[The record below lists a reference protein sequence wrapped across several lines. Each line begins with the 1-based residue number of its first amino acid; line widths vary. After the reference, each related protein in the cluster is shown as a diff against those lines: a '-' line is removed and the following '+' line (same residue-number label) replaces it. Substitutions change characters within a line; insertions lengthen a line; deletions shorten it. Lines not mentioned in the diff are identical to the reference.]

1 MKVFNKGRR
10 GVHEREIAG
19 IDRLINELPA
29 DWLLFTNLELALATG
44 GREIDAIIVG
54 ADRLFI
60 LDLKD
65 WHGKIV
71 STPAGWELNGKLMS
85 GGNPYEK
92 IADNRRELGIRLR
105 DFIRQNA
112 AKFSPT
118 LAGAPT
124 PLIEHGVLLTGTQ
137 DRSGIALTE
146 RDRVYPI
153 DFFIK
158 TVRDLKLRREH
169 FSGALPI
176 HYDPGLTKSP
186 WVDLL
191 RQFFNV
197 DSNHFRPSSRHYG
210 PWVPV
215 GDHHSFA
222 HAKGL
227 FLEYDVTDPSVDS
240 AAGLL
245 RRWDFTKAETRFQN
259 EEARLEIAG
268 RELRVVNWLKDR
280 NPDLAG
286 GVLQPRDSDPQRGF
300 QYWEVFERR
309 QRLKRLLDIPVDQ
322 LLEMARDNRIELVRQ
337 IVLRAKQLHDIGAAH
352 LDIGLHSV
360 WLEAPSVTQLSHL
373 MAASFPEVASLG
385 QSRYQFLS
393 SSALPEDAFENPDT
407 PQRKDVYLLGC
418 VAHYLLL
425 GALPQAE
432 DGMPACWDMAADPD
446 GSFKNLHE
454 WLQRALELDPV
465 DRFADAG
472 AMLDGL
478 NSALS
483 GYTTL
488 HSVLESLER
497 YHTVSSFKKLLKAY
511 PEEQELRDDTR
522 VSMWT
527 SEVGALPVVVK
538 MWKRAGWTNQLTE
551 APRLLD
557 FLERANAIKADKP
570 PGTAAIVEPIWLE
583 EGLVLVTEYVAA
595 PNLASLLASAD
606 NPLKESGRALSFLR
620 ALGGVVVGLH
630 ERMVAHGDLKPE
642 NILAVVESVATKEGS
657 IAREEETL
665 RPVLIDLL
673 DFSPDADGERMTT
686 AYAPASG
693 GRFERDRFAI
703 TKITE
708 ELLSALS
715 LEPLARQRITAA
727 INLIRSA
734 TPANATLLPLLE
746 ALDHALSPHVSKP
759 VPVIGLVLP
768 NDPGTPFDTD
778 EGNIAFSLARN
789 GNILYLRGAREQ
801 LVVTLDADFRPV
813 SAERRA
819 IDFLQLVR
827 QERFVFATPAV
838 TLEIS
843 IGAKIDLQSLAL
855 FLTGP
860 EIGPLWQA
868 ECAARQ
874 LPRAELSTAE
884 IDVVQDLGAELQ
896 DDENFAEEEDAA
908 FADTEDEISEEAAQ
922 QIIVDENV
930 DVPKLWERLL
940 QLEADLIIKGV
951 TLGPSHYNYKTETHQ
966 VEFELE
972 SASFEFAREDRV
984 NVSRLNAKGQWVS
997 IGRLDLAHSTA
1008 SMLHVVRSRHSF
1020 PGKVLIEEGTPLRL
1034 ESHFEITSRQRRR
1047 EATDRILADKGRIPN
1062 LIDYL
1067 HPSKDRRPD
1076 TQEPQVDPTEIIDA
1090 YALNRVQADA
1100 FAKLISQRPLGLLQ
1114 GPPGT
1119 GKTRFIAAL
1128 VHYALRHNLA
1138 KNVLLASQSHEAVNG
1153 AAEAVL
1159 KLFKDDEDIPSML
1172 RVGYEGNV
1180 SEMLMPYHAD
1190 RVQRLLKDRFR
1201 AELRQRLHIA
1211 GRALGLPASL
1221 VDKLIVIETI
1231 LRPIVERLQE
1241 LSLRPSDADIDSR
1254 IDGLR
1259 QTQDSVMES
1268 LGLRNSFEHA
1278 LDEYY
1283 LPDLA
1288 AMVAAEESFRN
1299 VAILNRFLNV
1309 AELARDFIGS
1319 VSSRER
1325 NIETFLAGTRSI
1337 VVGTCVGLGRASLGL
1352 TSTPFDLVII
1362 DEAARCTP
1370 GELAVPLQSA
1380 RWVVLVGDHLQLEPT
1395 HSPEVVRKVA
1405 RELDIGL
1412 ADVKRSDFERV
1423 FNSAYGRLG
1432 GASLTQQYRMLPPI
1446 GEIVSNVFYLPRLK
1460 QGLAHARLN
1469 PIMVLDQPPA
1479 GLRKPLTW
1487 IATDTLGEAA
1497 YQRDVSKGRNVLIN
1511 QTEAELIVLLL
1522 KNWDADLGLKE
1533 WLRTHPGHS
1542 KAIGIICTYREQCKL
1557 INSLIKRAGLSEEL
1571 LATIKLDTVDSYQ
1584 GKENLIVVLSLT
1596 RNNED
1601 GVIEHGAATI
1611 KQGFMAQPNR
1621 LNVAMS
1627 RAMDRLVILGA
1638 RLRWPQAGPMAAV
1651 ADQFLL
1657 QVDAGQAEI
1666 LDAASLKATG
1676 LGSADLAPSRS
1687 QVATPVAVVGEAE

>member
-1 MKVFNKGRR
+1 M
-10 GVHEREIAG
+10 
-19 IDRLINELPA
+19 
-29 DWLLFTNLELALATG
+29 
-44 GREIDAIIVG
+44 
-54 ADRLFI
+54 
-60 LDLKD
+60 
-65 WHGKIV
+65 
-71 STPAGWELNGKLMS
+71 
-85 GGNPYEK
+85 
-92 IADNRRELGIRLR
+92 
-105 DFIRQNA
+105 
-112 AKFSPT
+112 
-118 LAGAPT
+118 
-124 PLIEHGVLLTGTQ
+124 
-137 DRSGIALTE
+137 
-146 RDRVYPI
+146 
-153 DFFIK
+153 
-158 TVRDLKLRREH
+158 
-169 FSGALPI
+169 
-176 HYDPGLTKSP
+176 
-186 WVDLL
+186 
-191 RQFFNV
+191 
-197 DSNHFRPSSRHYG
+197 
-210 PWVPV
+210 
-215 GDHHSFA
+215 
-222 HAKGL
+222 
-227 FLEYDVTDPSVDS
+227 
-240 AAGLL
+240 
-245 RRWDFTKAETRFQN
+245 
-259 EEARLEIAG
+259 
-268 RELRVVNWLKDR
+268 NWLKDR

-309 QRLKRLLDIPVDQ
+309 QRLKRLLDIPVDK

-360 WLEAPSVTQLSHL
+360 WLEAPSLTQLSHL

-425 GALPQAE
+425 GSLPQAE

-446 GSFKNLHE
+446 GSFKNLHD

-478 NSALS
+478 NGALS

-497 YHTVSSFKKLLKAY
+497 YHTVPSFKKLLKAY
-511 PEEQELRDDTR
+511 PEDQELRDDTR

-527 SEVGALPVVVK
+527 SEVDARPVVVK
-538 MWKRAGWTNQLTE
+538 MWKRAGWSNQLTE

-557 FLERANAIKADKP
+557 FLERAAAIKADKP
-570 PGTAAIVEPIWLE
+570 PGIAAIVAQIWLE
-583 EGLVLVTEYVAA
+583 EGLVLVTEYLAA
-595 PNLASLLASAD
+595 PNLASLLASTA
-606 NPLKESGRALSFLR
+606 NPLNDPGRALRFLR

-642 NILAVVESVATKEGS
+642 NILAVVESVVTEERSVAC
-657 IAREEETL
+657 EEETL

-673 DFSPDADGERMTT
+673 DFSPSADGERMNT

-693 GRFERDRFAI
+693 GGFERDRFAV

-708 ELLSALS
+708 ELLSALP
-715 LEPLARQRITAA
+715 LEPLVQQRITAA

-746 ALDHALSPHVSKP
+746 ALDQILSPHVSKP
-759 VPVIGLVLP
+759 IPVVRLVLP
-768 NDPGTPFDTD
+768 NDHSAPFQTD

-789 GNILYLRGAREQ
+789 GNILYLRGAHEQ
-801 LVVTLDADFRPV
+801 LVVTLDSDFRPV
-813 SAERRA
+813 SAERKA
-819 IDFLQLVR
+819 MDFLQLVR
-827 QERFVFATPAV
+827 QERFVFATPAL
-838 TLEIS
+838 TIEIS
-843 IGAKIDLQSLAL
+843 IGAKSDLKSLAS

-874 LPRAELSTAE
+874 LPRVDLPTAE
-884 IDVVQDLGAELQ
+884 IDVVQDDGTELQ
-896 DDENFAEEEDAA
+896 DDENFVEEETA
-908 FADTEDEISEEAAQ
+908 FADTEDQIAEEAAQ
-922 QIIVDENV
+922 QTIVYENV

-951 TLGPSHYNYKTETHQ
+951 TLGPSHYNEKTETHQ

-984 NVSRLNAKGQWVS
+984 NVSRLNVKGQWVS
-997 IGRLDLAHSTA
+997 VGRLDLAHSTA
-1008 SMLHVVRSRHSF
+1008 SMLHVARPRHSF

-1067 HPSKDRRPD
+1067 HPSKDRRPE
-1076 TQEPQVDPTEIIDA
+1076 TQEHRVDLAQITGA
-1090 YALNRVQADA
+1090 YALNPVQADA

-1180 SEMLMPYHAD
+1180 SEMLMPYHAG

-1201 AELRQRLHIA
+1201 AELRQRLHVA
-1211 GRALGLPASL
+1211 GRSLGLPTSL

-1241 LSLRPSDADIDSR
+1241 LSLRPPEEDIDSR

-1268 LGLRNSFEHA
+1268 LGLQYSFEHA

-1288 AMVAAEESFRN
+1288 ATVAAEESFRN
-1299 VAILNRFLNV
+1299 VATINRFLNV

-1423 FNSAYGRLG
+1423 FNSAYGRSG

-1446 GEIVSNVFYLPRLK
+1446 GEIVSNVFYVPRIR
-1460 QGLAHARLN
+1460 QGLAHARPS
-1469 PIMVLDQPPA
+1469 PIMVLDQPPT

-1487 IATDTLGEAA
+1487 IATDALGEAA
-1497 YQRDVSKGRNVLIN
+1497 FQRDVSKGRNVLIN

-1522 KNWDADLGLKE
+1522 KKWDADLGLKE
-1533 WLRTHPGHS
+1533 WLRAHPGHP
-1542 KAIGIICTYREQCKL
+1542 KAVGIICTYREQCKL

-1584 GKENLIVVLSLT
+1584 GKENLIVMLSLT

-1601 GVIEHGAATI
+1601 GSIENGVATL

-1627 RAMDRLVILGA
+1627 RAMDRLIILGA

-1651 ADQFLL
+1651 AEQFLL

-1666 LDAASLKATG
+1666 LDAALLKAAG
-1676 LGSADLAPSRS
+1676 LGTVDDATWGR
-1687 QVATPVAVVGEAE
+1687 QVASPVAVVGEAE